1 MILNHSKLQRCCG
14 LMLVL
19 LIVVAALVY
28 AIGGEQ
34 FHYENRQT
42 TMLTPT
48 TPVGEITGDT
58 VLTQAL
64 SVPGDTLLSVTLR
77 AATYARDNTGTLL
90 LELLDGEGNLLHT
103 QAVDIS
109 QLQDNANFT
118 FSLPQ
123 PLPVPGSGI
132 VLRITAPDSQPGN
145 AVTLYA
151 GNSISATR
159 AEVSADLD
167 DADVLYLNGQ
177 PQTVALCTQVSA
189 RSDLW
194 FGDVYGYLAAG
205 VVVLA
210 ALFFLYLL
218 HCNKVGKPFWV
229 LLILSSLNRYHFL
242 MEQLVARDF
251 KTKYRRSVLGVI
263 WSFLN
268 PLLTMLV
275 QYVVFSTLF
284 KSDIP
289 NFALYLLSGIVT
301 YSFFSEATNMT
312 LSSIVSN
319 SSLITKVYVPKY
331 IYPLTRVISS
341 TVNFLFALIP
351 LLGVMLFTRSPITWA
366 LLLMP
371 LGILCLFCLSLGV
384 GLLLSTA
391 MVYFRDTQFLWT
403 VVSMI
408 WMYLTP
414 VFYPESIIPTQL
426 LPVYRCNPLY
436 QILAF
441 FRAILLEGVSPSP
454 SCYLGVILSALIP
467 LLLGAIVFRKNQNEF
482 ILYL

>member
-103 QAVDIS
+103 QAVDVS

-118 FSLPQ
+118 FTLPQ

-210 ALFFLYLL
+210 ALFCLYLL

-331 IYPLTRVISS
+331 IYPLTRVIRCLHAGEKGSVDGAGQPPPGRWLGCVLLPS
-341 TVNFLFALIP
+341 FGKGRLPGAVDPLGEADGEKSPAYLSQAPLSRSPAVVLFPLRP
-351 LLGVMLFTRSPITWA
+351 LLQS
-366 LLLMP
+366 
-371 LGILCLFCLSLGV
+371 
-384 GLLLSTA
+384 
-391 MVYFRDTQFLWT
+391 QFLRARSGLCSQGT
-403 VVSMI
+403 
-408 WMYLTP
+408 
-414 VFYPESIIPTQL
+414 
-426 LPVYRCNPLY
+426 
-436 QILAF
+436 AF
-441 FRAILLEGVSPSP
+441 PGLSPGSG
-454 SCYLGVILSALIP
+454 CKDG
-467 LLLGAIVFRKNQNEF
+467 R
-482 ILYL
+482 